1 VSVTIHMFT
10 SSDDWQRPH
19 GAAFYY
25 FLLNVNGRPHD
36 PAVLTTDST
45 HHRVGELIVL
55 GDGSRVRV
63 RAVEPPADD
72 ESAGRGLDGVLVV
85 EPDAH
90 G

>member
-1 VSVTIHMFT
+1 MFT
-10 SSDDWQRPH
+10 ASDDWQRPH

-45 HHRVGELIVL
+45 DHRVGELIVL

-63 RAVEPPADD
+63 RAIEPPADD

-85 EPDAH
+85 EPDPH
-90 G
+90 F